1 MLSPAWIAP
10 YSEPASNLQN
20 NTEQLTFAADL
31 PSECSSQAFRRD
43 LWNTSLPRKSFAKG
57 KWLKRKELNYQGRSC
72 AMPDPGVSRRLL
84 NAFDMQGHLSRAHV
98 VEKLQEIPTASCCV
112 LQYVFAQ
119 VSWQCRRPL
128 RRSAQLP
135 SKSALL

>member
-1 MLSPAWIAP
+1 MCCRQLGLLPTASLPPICRTTR
-10 YSEPASNLQN
+10 SSSLQEPAPNLQN

-72 AMPDPGVSRRLL
+72 AMPDPGVSTPLTCKAICRGRTSWRSCRK
-84 NAFDMQGHLSRAHV
+84 FRQPHV
-98 VEKLQEIPTASCCV
+98 ACSNMFLPRC
-112 LQYVFAQ
+112 
-119 VSWQCRRPL
+119 PG
-128 RRSAQLP
+128 SAGDP
-135 SKSALL
+135 